1 MKYSELISFKPIEST
16 IQLLET
22 VEKSAARDAVSTYVM
37 SDSMA
42 EGMQAPVI
50 DQLQMED
57 VVDNKAIMVVG
68 NFGTGKSHLMS
79 VIAAVA
85 TDAENLQYLQNKNF
99 ARNMEIIAGKFEVL
113 RMKVDG
119 LTMPLREIIMGEI
132 EDDFVARGIDYE
144 VPDLDSVRDNSRIIK
159 EAMAKFQEKYPD
171 KGYLIVIFP

>member
-22 VEKSAARDAVSTYVM
+22 AEKSAARDAVSTYVM
-37 SDSMA
+37 SDTMA
-42 EGMQAPVI
+42 EAMQAPVI

-85 TDAENLQYLQNKNF
+85 TDADNLQYLKNKKF
-99 ARNMEIIAGKFEVL
+99 ASSMEIIAGKFEVL

-119 LTMPLREIIMGEI
+119 LTMPLRKIIMEEI
-132 EDDFVARGIDYE
+132 EDDFAARGIDYE
-144 VPDLDSVRDNSRIIK
+144 VPDLTWLSSSPWLRCAQSP
-159 EAMAKFQEKYPD
+159 ESA
-171 KGYLIVIFP
+171 